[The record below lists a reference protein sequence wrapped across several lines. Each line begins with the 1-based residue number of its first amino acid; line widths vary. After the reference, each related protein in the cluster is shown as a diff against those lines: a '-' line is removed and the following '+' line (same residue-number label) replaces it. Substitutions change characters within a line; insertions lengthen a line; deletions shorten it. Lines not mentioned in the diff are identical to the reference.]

1 MDRKVILERIIRND
15 RIDICDFIELPQYPQ
30 FKMQCFGFAGKA
42 LTATHTST
50 PSTKKSCPFLVI
62 LLKKSHLKPVF
73 NVAIPLQRKRSC
85 GLSNEVG
92 IYSPR
97 RSRFGGAQSV

>member
-1 MDRKVILERIIRND
+1 MDRKVILDRIIRND
-15 RIDICDFIELPQYPQ
+15 RIDICDFIELPRHPQ

-42 LTATHTST
+42 LPQRIRPAQGRILS
-50 PSTKKSCPFLVI
+50 FLKI
-62 LLKKSHLKPVF
+62 LSKKSHLKPVF
-73 NVAIPLQRKRSC
+73 NGAIPLQRKRSC
-85 GLSNEVG
+85 GLSIEVG

>member
-1 MDRKVILERIIRND
+1 MDRKVILDRIT
-15 RIDICDFIELPQYPQ
+15 RIDICDFLELPQYPQ
-30 FKMQCFGFAGKA
+30 FKMQCFGFGGKA
-42 LTATHTST
+42 LPQGVRPPVNEKILSI
-50 PSTKKSCPFLVI
+50 LVT

-73 NVAIPLQRKRSC
+73 NVAIPLQRKRAC